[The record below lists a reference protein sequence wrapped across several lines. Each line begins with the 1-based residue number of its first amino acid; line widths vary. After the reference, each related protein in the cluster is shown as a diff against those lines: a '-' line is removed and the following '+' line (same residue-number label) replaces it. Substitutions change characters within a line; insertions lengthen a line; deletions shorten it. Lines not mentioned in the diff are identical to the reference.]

1 LQVES
6 TTTAPE
12 VRDALDYQQVLPS
25 VSVVIPCYNA
35 EQWIRRS
42 IETALNQQQVRVEII
57 AIDDGSTDRSLEV
70 IKSFG
75 DQIIAWSGPN
85 RGACTARNHGLELA
99 TSEFV
104 VFLDAD
110 DYLEPNSLYEWAACA
125 VNADLVFGP
134 FVYEA
139 NGQRVSWKRCDSALG
154 NYSMV
159 SQWLDGQF
167 TPSCSVLWRRTFLKR
182 IGGWN
187 PCTLR
192 NQDGEATIRA
202 LLSGARV
209 SISQA
214 GLGVYVGHPN
224 PNRVSKRVGKEA
236 IASQVSSYE
245 SLWALADRAGKAL
258 TQKSFARGFYRLAY
272 EAFAG
277 GFDDVGEAALSQAR
291 TLGLKGHPGTLPH
304 SCLSHLLGLRNK
316 LRFTKA
322 LRSKPRI

>member
-1 LQVES
+1 VE
-6 TTTAPE
+6 
-12 VRDALDYQQVLPS
+12 V
-25 VSVVIPCYNA
+25 
-35 EQWIRRS
+35 
-42 IETALNQQQVRVEII
+42 I
-57 AIDDGSTDRSLEV
+57 AIDDGSTDRSFEV

-75 DQIIAWSGPN
+75 DEVIAFTGPN

-99 TSEFV
+99 TSELV
-104 VFLDAD
+104 IFLDAD
-110 DYLEPNSLYEWAACA
+110 DYLEPNSLVEWVACA

-139 NGQRVSWKRCDSALG
+139 NGQRVSWERFGSPLS
-154 NYSMV
+154 NYSIV

-167 TPSCSVLWRRTFLKR
+167 TPSCSVLWRRSFLRR

-187 PCTLR
+187 PCVLR

-224 PNRVSKRVGKEA
+224 PDRVSKRVGKEA

-245 SLWALADRAGKAL
+245 GLWTLADPAGKTL

-291 TLGLKGHPGTLPH
+291 ALGLRGHPGTLPH
-304 SCLSHLLGLRNK
+304 SCLSHLLGLRTK
-316 LRFTKA
+316 LRMTRA
-322 LRSKPRI
+322 LRSKPRL